1 MTFGIPEIIGL
12 GSIGYSI
19 FSGAKADSAQDDA
32 IEAQYEYDMAKY
44 EYDIEERDRLYDF
57 TLDQT
62 NITRNNSNNNI
73 NYQESLLVNDW
84 KFKEELSIRDQN
96 NQIAAF
102 NKSEQVFGKQV
113 NYNQIAADQAYQE
126 NILQLQ
132 ERTIKGEFDMMK
144 LESQLRAKINDSKY
158 DKAGL
163 ENEQIGRRKET
174 AFNKSLRG
182 LQYRSKEAE
191 TASSIQNSRLKG
203 MAAEGSLMARGQSG
217 NSIRKGVSSIG
228 VGVGVQQARL
238 LDGLVRADSE
248 WKIGVMKDE
257 QALAISEFS
266 TKNAMNR
273 IDTNVQQA
281 QYDAAIGRNEID
293 QSIMSAQRSYN
304 SDNLRIANDM
314 FGANLKADAQRRSM
328 PGERIATP
336 KPLALPRP
344 DIQDPYKP
352 GDPPEPIKG
361 AKSGGI
367 NTLNA
372 LSGAANNLAGL
383 DWGAIFNKP

>member
-1 MTFGIPEIIGL
+1 MAFPIGPILTGVSMVAGLFG
-12 GSIGYSI
+12 
-19 FSGAKADSAQDDA
+19 GAQADSAADEA
-32 IEAQYEYDMAKY
+32 IEAQYEYDM
-44 EYDIEERDRLYDF
+44 ETWQFGLDERDRLYDF
-57 TLDQT
+57 TMDQT
-62 NITRNNSNNNI
+62 NIARNNSNNNI
-73 NYQESLLVNDW
+73 TYQEGLLVNDW
-84 KFKEELSIRDQN
+84 KFKEELSIRENN

-102 NKSEQVFGKQV
+102 NKSEEVFGQQV
-113 NYNQIAADQAYQE
+113 NYNQLAADQAYQD

-158 DKAGL
+158 EKADL
-163 ENEQIGRRKET
+163 ENQQIGRRKDT
-174 AFNKSLRG
+174 AFNKALRG
-182 LQYRSKEAE
+182 LQYRTKEAE
-191 TASSIQNSRLKG
+191 TASNIQNSRLQG
-203 MAAEGSLMARGQSG
+203 MSAEGSLMARGQSG
-217 NSIRKGVSSIG
+217 NSVMKGVASIG

-238 LDGLVRADSE
+238 LDGLVRAESQ

-266 TKNAMNR
+266 TKNSMNR
-273 IDTNVQQA
+273 IDTNVQQS

-314 FGANLKADAQRRSM
+314 FGANLKADAQRRAL
-328 PGERIATP
+328 PGERITTP

-361 AKSGGI
+361 AKSGGV

-383 DWGAIFNKP
+383 DWGAITNKP